1 MKGSQIKS
9 KIRRQND
16 IIKIEWKLIIRKRT
30 TQIIIGPCHKGWF
43 FEKIKLVNPE
53 PG

>member
-16 IIKIEWKLIIRKRT
+16 IIKIEWKLIIKKEQHKSSLAHVTRVGSLKR
-30 TQIIIGPCHKGWF
+30 
-43 FEKIKLVNPE
+43 
-53 PG
+53 